1 MPKPLQISM
10 NTLPI
15 LPVPTTPTVFPCKS
29 NPHKRFRLKLKSRVR
44 IYALCVR
51 RTEVKSIAIACSA
64 TAYGEYA
71 GTRITV
77 SLPFA
82 CFKSTLLKPAQRS
95 ATTGIFNSLSLSMTG
110 APRSSFTK
118 TQTPS
123 QPLARS
129 AVSSESFVS
138 KYLNLNLYFS
148 AQFSKDGLSY
158 SFASKKAIFFIKIS
172 LKNMIFAVF
181 FAYFLRFFIV
191 NIPVFR
197 LFYTLFHTFLSIIYM
212 YFRNLFLY

>member
-1 MPKPLQISM
+1 MPKPLQISI

-95 ATTGIFNSLSLSMTG
+95 AATGIFNSLSLSMTG

-129 AVSSESFVS
+129 AV
-138 KYLNLNLYFS
+138 YFS

-181 FAYFLRFFIV
+181 FACFLRFFIV

-212 YFRNLFLY
+212 YFRNFYPYFLAFYS